1 MFKREII
8 NKDDFFLMMIE
19 PTKFKEDY
27 LINIFGI
34 MDELVL
40 EIIPV
45 FNESF
50 EQIQSFFDLFFIMM
64 SKMKNT
70 KSVWKQVRKFL
81 ESIFKEL

>member
-8 NKDDFFLMMIE
+8 NKDDFFLMMTE

-34 MDELVL
+34 LDELVL

-50 EQIQSFFDLFFIMM
+50 EQMQSFFDIFIFMFQR
-64 SKMKNT
+64 MKNI
-70 KSVWKQVRKFL
+70 KPVWK
-81 ESIFKEL
+81 